1 TGVQTCALPIFDL
14 DADRG
19 WQRDVKPDAGSDP
32 PLAGRCQETDLQR
45 VAPRLSDHFDQLVV
59 GSRGPRAVAEG
70 AHRVVDYDRVAVAGG
85 EVHVAQR
92 LDPHG
97 LDARGGMLDG
107 ALGGDKGSA
116 PGKAEVVLVG

>member
-1 TGVQTCALPIFDL
+1 SDLVHPPAQVRRPQRGAGKPRGQPLREAVRLDEPVSPFDL

-70 AHRVVDYDRVAVAGG
+70 ADRVVDYDRVAVAGEIG
-85 EVHVAQR
+85 RASWRERV
-92 LDPHG
+92 
-97 LDARGGMLDG
+97 
-107 ALGGDKGSA
+107 
-116 PGKAEVVLVG
+116 